1 MVVVLKKESDV
12 SAKWHSLILAIML
25 CGSVVVAGWAAYLV
39 GDDAAGEFSI
49 QDPENL
55 PARIDMNSTSRFM
68 LTDNNGQSPVLQVTE
83 ISSLAAVQGQVS
95 LELPRAEVSGLPHPP
110 QPVPLELG
118 AERPRLEPVA
128 VHQQESRR
136 DRTDEIVASLRQR
149 MKLGTVE
156 ILPPAVGFADLHQS
170 SAVVAVVYQQPVPS
184 ASPAEAPKA
193 SLLARLGH
201 HLPVIELP
209 GIHLPLP
216 AGFELTEKEPSS
228 SPHLPWRLSGS
239 KGK

>member
-1 MVVVLKKESDV
+1 VVIVLKKESDV
-12 SAKWHSLILAIML
+12 SAKCRSLILAIML

-55 PARIDMNSTSRFM
+55 PARIDINSTSRFM

-83 ISSLAAVQGQVS
+83 ISSLDAVQGQVS

-136 DRTDEIVASLRQR
+136 DRTEEIVASLRQR

-156 ILPPAVGFADLHQS
+156 ILPPAVEFADLYQPP
-170 SAVVAVVYQQPVPS
+170 VVAVVYQQPVPS
-184 ASPAEAPKA
+184 TSPAEAPKA
-193 SLLARLGH
+193 SLIARLGH
-201 HLPVIELP
+201 HLPAIELP
-209 GIHLPLP
+209 RIHLPLP